1 MLEDPTWLREH
12 GSEYHAYAIMTMC
25 RALYTLDNGTIV
37 SKPVAARWVQGKLGE
52 DWSKVIDQA
61 ILAQKPGSGNFHLY
75 ANALQLIRITKEL
88 ATS

>member
-12 GSEYHAYAIMTMC
+12 GSEYHAFAIMTMC

-52 DWSKVIDQA
+52 DWSNVIDQA

-75 ANALQLIRITKEL
+75 TNALQLIRITKEL